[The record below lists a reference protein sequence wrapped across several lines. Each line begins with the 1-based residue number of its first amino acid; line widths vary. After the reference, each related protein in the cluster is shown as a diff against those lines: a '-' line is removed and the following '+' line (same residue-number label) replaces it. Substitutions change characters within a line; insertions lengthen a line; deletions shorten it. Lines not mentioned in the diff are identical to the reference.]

1 MDIASGDRRRPG
13 AVHQRIINE
22 TISDILRDT
31 RKRQRTRADG
41 QKANKVVV
49 TFKKGDIVRLVDARG
64 WEEYQVKSVDA
75 RGQVHLSGRDKTYHP
90 DALELVEPAKQ

>member
-31 RKRQRTRADG
+31 KKRQRTVAESK
-41 QKANKVVV
+41 KANKVVV
-49 TFKKGDIVRLVDARG
+49 TLKKGDIVRLVHARG
-64 WEEYQVKSVDA
+64 WEEYKVKSVDT
-75 RGQVHLSGRDKTYHP
+75 RGQVHLSGKDKTYHP
-90 DALELVEPAKQ
+90 DALELVARAKQ